1 MSSYVEREFKFFARS
16 CRLFG
21 CLFVSNSWSGRFA
34 EFRPKFR
41 SWYSLYFGFLG
52 VVGCGFEIILLH
64 RRISYIYMREKDF
77 SELLFMIIHIVIG
90 LNIATNTLVFILG
103 TERLID
109 ILRSTKRL
117 EGAMGFE
124 PAISSRVD
132 DAKKLFKTFLFVVFQ
147 AAFVLSRLASSKEI
161 FEEPSTAI
169 TVIVTICFSF
179 SSVGYAIHGTVAL
192 NANMFFYSVLSEY
205 LKPQVAI
212 IETLSSQIL
221 TRNPRY
227 TAKILERTRL
237 HFVSIRN
244 IVRAVDRL
252 FEWGLVVSFLTCAFT
267 LCFTLYSLFDASTS
281 WSKMYIYIIYS
292 VNSSANISE
301 LTHAAFRMKQQ
312 ALHIKHVLEKTPL
325 VNLPRRLVLQV
336 EFFAENIE
344 AEQLC
349 VTGSGF
355 FTVDKP
361 VLTSIAAL
369 IFTYSLLLVQTRGFA
384 SPEKRHPKPI
394 I

>member
-1 MSSYVEREFKFFARS
+1 YALYV
-16 CRLFG
+16 
-21 CLFVSNSWSGRFA
+21 
-34 EFRPKFR
+34 
-41 SWYSLYFGFLG
+41 GFLA
-52 VVGCGFEIILLH
+52 VVTSGFEITLVYL
-64 RRISYIYMREKDF
+64 RISYIYTREKDF

-90 LNIATNTLVFILG
+90 LNIATNTFVFFLG

-124 PAISSRVD
+124 PARSSRVN

-161 FEEPSTAI
+161 FQEPPTAL
-169 TVIVTICFSF
+169 TVIATICFSL
-179 SSVGYAIHGTVAL
+179 SCVGYAIHGKLAL

-205 LKPQVAI
+205 LKLQVAI
-212 IETLSSQIL
+212 VETLSSQISA
-221 TRNPRY
+221 RNPRY

-244 IVRAVDRL
+244 IVRSVDRL

-267 LCFTLYSLFDASTS
+267 LCFTAYSLFDASTS
-281 WSKMYIYIIYS
+281 WSKMYIYILYSINSS
-292 VNSSANISE
+292 VNISA

-312 ALHIKHVLEKTPL
+312 ALHLKHVLERTPL

-336 EFFAENIE
+336 EFFAENID

-361 VLTSIAAL
+361 VLTSIVAL